1 MKQALINYIKKEKK
15 DDIFTPEYAVIP
27 LLKYLPSNN
36 ITIWECCDPGN
47 SNITKILKE
56 KGYKVIS
63 TDIKTGFDFLKD
75 KPTFEFD
82 MIVTNPPYSLKNV
95 FLKKCY
101 EYGKP
106 FALLL
111 PLTTL
116 EGIERG
122 KMFKKNGINVIVLNK
137 RINFVNQKKNNWFNT
152 SWFIWEPNKEN
163 NKIFFEH
170 LEKQG
175 SE

>member
-1 MKQALINYIKKEKK
+1 MGIKQSMVNYIKNEKN
-15 DDIFTPEYAVIP
+15 DNIYTPDYAVYP
-27 LLKYLPSNN
+27 LLKYLPKPPLK
-36 ITIWECCDPGN
+36 IWECCDFGG
-47 SNITKILKE
+47 SRITYVLKE
-56 KGYKVIS
+56 NGYEVVS
-63 TDIKTGFDFLKD
+63 TDIVTGFDFLKD
-75 KPTFEFD
+75 EPNFDFD
-82 MIVTNPPYSLKNV
+82 MIVTNPPYSLKND

-101 EYGKP
+101 EYNKP

-122 KMFKKNGINVIVLNK
+122 KMFKENGINVIVLDK

-163 NKIFFEH
+163 NKIIFEH
-170 LEKQG
+170 LEK
-175 SE
+175 